1 MKSNF
6 PHILH
11 GSGDDRNATKPDQR
25 LFLSD
30 GCDGIA
36 GAICSVFTAFREVVG
51 VRTFQIGIFED
62 GKQTAQL
69 KSLGVQI

>member
-1 MKSNF
+1 MGLVMTGTPRSLIRGF
-6 PHILH
+6 
-11 GSGDDRNATKPDQR
+11 
-25 LFLSD
+25 FLSD

-36 GAICSVFTAFREVVG
+36 GAICSVFTAFREVLG